1 MSHRKFNTHGL
12 EFHGTLNSRH
22 ILMILL
28 NPGKLRPRYSDVRSG
43 ELMAKLIQFFENR
56 GNDQL
61 QEDYYARQWYSEFLE
76 FVKDEQIF
84 STMCTPA
91 GYGAGDSRWDT
102 WRICEFAEILG
113 FYGLPYWYAWQVSVL
128 GLGPIW
134 MSSNEQ
140 VKKEAAKALQEGGI
154 FAFGLSEKAHGADIY
169 STDMIVSNNGESRY
183 LANGSKYYIG
193 NGNEAAITS
202 TFGRFQD
209 SDEYLFFAARS
220 DHPCYE
226 LVKNVVASQNYV
238 SEYRLNEYPLTDAD
252 ILHRGQEAWNAA
264 LNTVNIG
271 KYNLGWASIGICT
284 HAFYEAIHHASYRRL
299 YNMAVTDFPH
309 VKRLFTDA
317 YARLVAMKLFALR
330 ASDYMRT
337 ASAEDRRYLLFNPM
351 TKMKVT
357 TQGEEVINLMW
368 DVIAA
373 KGFEK
378 DMYFTQAAVDIR
390 ALPKLE
396 GTVHVNIA
404 LIVKFMPAYFFNPG
418 SYPPV
423 VTQDEPRNDD
433 FLFKQGPARGL
444 GKIQFHDWQG
454 AFEGFDQPNVLLF
467 LEQARAF
474 RKLLATA
481 SPTPEQM
488 KDIDFL
494 LTGGEIFALVVYAQL
509 ILENAS
515 LLEIEGDL
523 VDQIFDCLVRDM
535 SHFALEMHNK
545 PGSTEAQMAQCLAMI
560 RKPAVDAARVSRVWQ
575 EHVYSQRDAYQM
587 AR

>member
-1 MSHRKFNTHGL
+1 ML
-12 EFHGTLNSRH
+12 
-22 ILMILL
+22 LL
-28 NPGKLRPRYSDVRSG
+28 NPGKLSPRYSDAKTG
-43 ELMAKLIQFFENR
+43 ELMAKVIEFFETR

-61 QEDYYARQWYSEFLE
+61 QKDYYDRQWYSEFLD

-84 STMCTPA
+84 ATMCTPS
-91 GYGAGDSRWDT
+91 GYGADDSRWDT

-134 MSSNEQ
+134 MSDNET
-140 VKKEAAKALQEGGI
+140 VKQEAAKALQEGGI
-154 FAFGLSEKAHGADIY
+154 FAFGLSEKTHGADIY
-169 STDMIVSNNGESRY
+169 STDMIVSKTGEGEY
-183 LANGSKYYIG
+183 KANGSKYYIG
-193 NGNEAAITS
+193 NGNKAAITS
-202 TFGRFQD
+202 TFGRFED

-220 DHPCYE
+220 QHPNYE
-226 LVKNVVASQNYV
+226 LVQNVVASQNYV
-238 SEYRLNEYPLTDAD
+238 SEYKLNDYPLTDAD
-252 ILHRGQEAWNAA
+252 ILHRGQDAWNAA

-284 HAFYEAIHHASYRRL
+284 HAFYEAIHHAAYRKL
-299 YNMAVTDFPH
+299 YKMSVTDFPH

-330 ASDYMRT
+330 SSDYLRT

-357 TQGEEVINLMW
+357 CQGEEVINLMW

-404 LIVKFMPAYFFNPG
+404 LIVKFMPNYFFNPG
-418 SYPPV
+418 TYEPV
-423 VTQDEPRNDD
+423 ATQDEPRNDD
-433 FLFKQGPARGL
+433 FLFNQGPAHGL
-444 GKIQFHDWQG
+444 SKIRFHDWQR
-454 AFEGFDQPNVLLF
+454 AFEGFDQPNVKLF
-467 LEQARAF
+467 LEQALTF
-474 RKLLATA
+474 RGLLATA

-509 ILENAS
+509 ILENAR
-515 LLEIEGDL
+515 LLNVDSDL

-535 SHFALEMHNK
+535 SHFALELHNK
-545 PGSTEAQMAQCLAMI
+545 PNSTEAQMAQCLKMV
-560 RKPAVDAARVSRVWQ
+560 RKPVADAARADRVWTEQ
-575 EHVYSQRDAYQM
+575 VYSQRDAYEM
-587 AR
+587 RR